1 MTTANDETRL
11 PDEAVYMTEGLRRWR
26 RATDGILLVIAI
38 GSLPLLLLEF
48 KRAQLPYADRI
59 FLDVVNV
66 LVLVAFA
73 VDYAVE
79 LILASQRGIY
89 VRKEWTSA
97 AIVLSQAISLL
108 PGLAGFGVLR
118 AFRAARLFR
127 VVAVVLRLLAVG
139 GAAATEGRAIL
150 RKKAARFALGLAAFT
165 WLMSAVAFTLAENVS
180 ETGTLNSFG
189 DALWW
194 SAATITTVGYGD
206 IYPVTALGRVVGVF
220 TMLVGIST
228 FAVVTAKVAEFL
240 VRADMDDR
248 RTVGGES
255 QP

>member
-1 MTTANDETRL
+1 MTMANDDTRP
-11 PDEAVYMTEGLRRWR
+11 PDVPAYMTEGLRRWR
-26 RATDGILLVIAI
+26 RATDGALLVIAI

-79 LILASQRGIY
+79 LILATQRGIY
-89 VRKEWTSA
+89 IRKEWTSA
-97 AIVLSQAISLL
+97 AIVVSQAIALL

-127 VVAVVLRLLAVG
+127 VVAVVLRLVAVG

-150 RKKAARFALGLAAFT
+150 RRKAARFALGLAAFT
-165 WLMSAVAFTLAENVS
+165 WLMSAVAFTLAEDVS
-180 ETGTLNSFG
+180 ETGQVNSFG

-206 IYPVTALGRVVGVF
+206 VYPVTAFGRVIGVF

-240 VRADMDDR
+240 VRSDMDDR
-248 RTVGGES
+248 QTMAGES
-255 QP
+255 Q

>member
-1 MTTANDETRL
+1 MADR
-11 PDEAVYMTEGLRRWR
+11 PYEAVGLLDRDGTPD
-26 RATDGILLVIAI
+26 RALRAAPPSQGRDG
-38 GSLPLLLLEF
+38 G
-48 KRAQLPYADRI
+48 
-59 FLDVVNV
+59 
-66 LVLVAFA
+66 
-73 VDYAVE
+73 
-79 LILASQRGIY
+79 
-89 VRKEWTSA
+89 A
-97 AIVLSQAISLL
+97 AIVTSQAISLL

-248 RTVGGES
+248 RPVASEP
-255 QP
+255 QR

>member
-1 MTTANDETRL
+1 MRT
-11 PDEAVYMTEGLRRWR
+11 GF
-26 RATDGILLVIAI
+26 
-38 GSLPLLLLEF
+38 SF
-48 KRAQLPYADRI
+48 
-59 FLDVVNV
+59 DVVNV

-97 AIVLSQAISLL
+97 AIVISQAISLL

-248 RTVGGES
+248 RTGGWRIATVNPSVGLGRFGLPAPTTAVGQRTLIAVQLWIGPRKRDLALRS
-255 QP
+255 AVCVA

>member
-1 MTTANDETRL
+1 M
-11 PDEAVYMTEGLRRWR
+11 
-26 RATDGILLVIAI
+26 
-38 GSLPLLLLEF
+38 
-48 KRAQLPYADRI
+48 
-59 FLDVVNV
+59 NV

-240 VRADMDDR
+240 VRSRHGRQTNREWRIATVNPQRRVGKIRATSSDNCRRPTNRKRAAADQAAEAGPGSPSA
-248 RTVGGES
+248 VGVA
-255 QP
+255 